1 MTVSLHP
8 LTRADGSATY
18 TYGPTNTTIIC
29 GVNFPVEAPA
39 RSSLPEECHIEVNV
53 RPHSGVGQVKERHLE
68 CLVAQTLRSVVLV
81 EDYPRMMLQVTLQIM
96 SQGRDE
102 EATAGGQGE
111 SYVPVLAA
119 LVNAAVAGCLDAGV
133 GMRATVLA
141 TTVAVMKGTKELGA
155 NPSVKEIRGAS
166 SLHVLGF
173 SSVGELVLVE
183 SDGWSNFEEWQ
194 AVEEL
199 ARRTCL
205 ASAGETG
212 DLKMQDGE
220 AEEVGTS
227 VLNALRSAVEA
238 KVAAD
243 NRWMER

>member
-18 TYGPTNTTIIC
+18 THAPTNTTILC

-39 RSSLPEECHIEVNV
+39 RSSLPEECYIEVNV

-68 CLVAQTLRSVVLV
+68 SLVANTLRSVALV

-96 SQGRDE
+96 SQGGDE

-141 TTVAVMKGTKELGA
+141 TTVAVMKGTKELET

-173 SSVGELVLVE
+173 SSMGELVLVE
-183 SDGWSNFEEWQ
+183 SEGRFNFEEWQ

-199 ARRTCL
+199 ARRACL
-205 ASAGETG
+205 ANVGNTC

-220 AEEVGTS
+220 VEERGTS
-227 VLNALRSAVEA
+227 VLNELRSAVEA

-243 NRWMER
+243 NRWMEG